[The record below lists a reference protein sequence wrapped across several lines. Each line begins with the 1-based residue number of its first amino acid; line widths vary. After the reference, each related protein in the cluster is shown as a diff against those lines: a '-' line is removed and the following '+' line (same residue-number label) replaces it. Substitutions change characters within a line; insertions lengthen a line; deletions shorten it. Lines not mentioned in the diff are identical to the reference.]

1 MTGSEENRVLRIEGL
16 TASVGGIDILHG
28 IDLEVRPG
36 EVHAL
41 MGPNGSGKS
50 TLAHVLMGRHGY
62 EVTGGSVTLDGVDL
76 LSLPTW
82 ERARAGLFLA
92 LQHPTEVPGVS
103 LESVVA
109 EAARADGRSTDGIYE
124 DLVAEATRI
133 GFDERFLARAL
144 NVDLSGGEKKRNET
158 LMLGSLRRR
167 YAVLDEIDSG
177 LDVDALAAV
186 ARRIQEATE
195 EDGLGV
201 LAITH
206 FGRFLEVLEPDR
218 VHVLARGRI
227 QVVGGPELAER
238 LEAEGYTGVLAEAG
252 ASVGLPTGVTH
263 PDGHEAGFGEDP
275 FADPL
280 DR

>member
-1 MTGSEENRVLRIEGL
+1 MTGSEGNSVLRIEGL

-28 IDLEVRPG
+28 IDLEIRPG

-50 TLAHVLMGRHGY
+50 TLAHVLMGRPGY

-76 LSLPTW
+76 LALPTW

-109 EAARADGRSTDGIYE
+109 EAARADGRSTEGIYE
-124 DLVAEATRI
+124 LLVTEAARI

-158 LMLGSLRRR
+158 LMLCSLKRR

-186 ARRIQEATE
+186 ARRIQAATE

-238 LEAEGYTGVLAEAG
+238 LEAEGYVGVLAEAG
-252 ASVGLPTGVTH
+252 ESVGLPTGVTH
-263 PDGHEAGFGEDP
+263 PEDHEAGFGEDP

-280 DR
+280 DS